1 MWVIRKSSLCPQGQI
16 FTCFC
21 LTYSSHFPS
30 SKMGRGRECL
40 SLSSGALP
48 FICASGNRSH
58 CFPPLLPL
66 WLLCEFGFLFLKWC
80 LSLNSGKTW
89 KEKKKK
95 TEEIRSGQMGADAVK
110 INDRNDQLSL
120 LQDDSWTTSD
130 KGSQACTT
138 EPPVVQRKIPI
149 LAAFTSCLL
158 SSPMVCEC
166 WDLPFLYRDHGG
178 RELSCFKSQNY

>member
-95 TEEIRSGQMGADAVK
+95 NRGNKIRSDGGRCSKDKWQKWSVIIVARWQLDHLRQGFTSLHSWAPCSAEENPNPSSLYQLPPV
-110 INDRNDQLSL
+110 ISHGLWVLRLALSL
-120 LQDDSWTTSD
+120 QGPW
-130 KGSQACTT
+130 
-138 EPPVVQRKIPI
+138 R
-149 LAAFTSCLL
+149 
-158 SSPMVCEC
+158 
-166 WDLPFLYRDHGG
+166 
-178 RELSCFKSQNY
+178 